1 MPEAVLAAGR
11 AVGGLLAPG
20 TRVAEPFPLADV
32 VLTGGVFTRAR
43 DQMLHLARVYP
54 VDRLL
59 AVFRANAGLDTRG
72 ALPPGGW
79 EDFGHPDEDAW
90 GPDDYPG
97 REAAPTANLLRGH
110 YAGHFL
116 SMLSLAAGG
125 ADDAVVRAELRAKV
139 DDLVEGL
146 REVQE
151 TLAATGRYSHPGFL
165 AAYGEWQFSRLEG
178 LAPYGEIWAPY
189 YTCHKI
195 MAGLLDAHRHTGS
208 ATALDVAAAMGRWV
222 HGRLS
227 VLPAEQRAQMWALYI
242 AGEAGGMNEVL
253 CDLAVLTGDE
263 VFVEAARLF
272 DLDTLLDLAAAGRD
286 ELDGMHA
293 NQHAATLLGYLAL
306 ADLTGENRYLDAVV
320 NLWDMVVPGRTYAHG
335 GSGEN
340 ELWGPAGAV
349 AGDIGNRNA
358 ETCVTYNMLK
368 IARALFERTG
378 EARFADYYERAVT
391 NQVLGSRRDVG
402 SDDSP
407 EVTYMFPV
415 HPGALREYD
424 NVGTCCG
431 GTGLENHVKYQDS
444 VYFRSPAGVSGSAGS
459 PGSAGGA
466 PAGAADGDVRTV
478 WVNLYVASTASWPEA
493 GVRLVQ
499 ETAYPLEGAS
509 RIRVDATGD
518 LELRLRVPGWVGGSP
533 VSDPQVTGG
542 NHRSD
547 TGVPGFSVRVDGEVQ
562 SVRADGGYVS
572 LRRDWRPGTVVE
584 IDMPLTLREVP
595 APDDTSVVS
604 LELGPTVLLARSAA
618 TTWLPVEAATW
629 RRLDGTL
636 DAPLTSADDGTWR
649 LGDLVLEPTW
659 SGSDARY
666 HMYLRRADARIAFA
680 GTDPAADSGV
690 PNPAR
695 QDGRT
700 FLDVLWSDGGFA
712 DRSAFVEAV
721 LSATHEF
728 VDLGLLSATEARQ
741 VLVAAARSDV
751 GREADGAAGRLSDG
765 DGGPGSD
772 GDPRSADEAALL
784 SRAPTPTHEGSA
796 PRVEIVAA
804 AAPGVTGWYLRPAEL
819 TVSTRADVGEP
830 AVEVR
835 VGDEPWRPAGQA
847 PLVLSDGVH
856 TVTARAVDEAGRE
869 RRVVREVS
877 VDTRPPRTTVT
888 TKRLGPRG
896 VEINLAAADDVS
908 GVDSIRWKGPDTFW
922 ATFAEPFSRALS
934 DVPQVIEF
942 AATDRAGNQEP
953 VRTLVLPPADADR

>member
-1 MPEAVLAAGR
+1 MPEAVLQ
-11 AVGGLLAPG
+11 APA
-20 TRVAEPFPLADV
+20 RVAEPFPLADV
-32 VLTGGVFTRAR
+32 VLHDGVFTRAR

-59 AVFRANAGLDTRG
+59 AVFRANAGLDTRS

-79 EDFGHPDEDAW
+79 EDFGHPDEVAW
-90 GPDDYPG
+90 GPGDYPG

-116 SMLSLAAGG
+116 SMLALAAGG
-125 ADDAVVRAELRAKV
+125 ADDAVVRDELRARV
-139 DDLVEGL
+139 DAMVEGL

-208 ATALDVAAAMGRWV
+208 VVALDVAAEMGRWV

-253 CDLAVLTGDE
+253 CDLAVLTGDK
-263 VFVEAARLF
+263 VFVETARLF
-272 DLDTLLDLAAAGRD
+272 DLDSLLDFAAAGRD

-306 ADLTGENRYLDAVV
+306 GDLTGEARYTDAVV
-320 NLWDMVVPGRTYAHG
+320 HLWDMLVPGRTYAHG

-391 NQVLGSRRDVG
+391 NQVLGSRHDVG

-444 VYFRSPAGVSGSAGS
+444 VYFRAAAPD
-459 PGSAGGA
+459 GGT
-466 PAGAADGDVRTV
+466 RTV

-493 GVRLVQ
+493 GVRIVQ

-518 LELRLRVPGWVGGSP
+518 LELRLRVPGWA
-533 VSDPQVTGG
+533 TGAA
-542 NHRSD
+542 R
-547 TGVPGFSVRVDGEVQ
+547 FSVRVDGEAQ
-562 SVRADGGYVS
+562 TVRADGGYVAV
-572 LRRDWRPGTVVE
+572 RRDWRPGTVVE

-595 APDDTSVVS
+595 APDDTSVVT

-618 TTWLPVEAATW
+618 TTWLPIQAATW

-636 DAPLTSADDGTWR
+636 DAPLTPADDGTWR

-690 PNPAR
+690 PNAAR
-695 QDGRT
+695 ADSRT
-700 FLDVLWSDGGFA
+700 FLDVLWADGGFA
-712 DRSAFVEAV
+712 DRAGFLEAV
-721 LSATHEF
+721 LRTTDEF
-728 VDLGLLSATEARQ
+728 VELGLLSAAEARD
-741 VLVAAARSDV
+741 VLVAAARSAV
-751 GREADGAAGRLSDG
+751 GREDDDGVGHVAARETE
-765 DGGPGSD
+765 
-772 GDPRSADEAALL
+772 EAALL
-784 SRAPTPTHEGSA
+784 SRAPTTTHEGSA

-804 AAPGVTGWYLRPAEL
+804 TAPGVTGWYLRPPEL
-819 TVSTRADVGEP
+819 TVSARVDVGEP
-830 AVEVR
+830 VVEVR
-835 VGDEPWRPAGQA
+835 VGDEPWQLAGPA

-888 TKRLGPRG
+888 TRRLGPRG
-896 VEINLAAADDVS
+896 VEINLAAVDDVS

-953 VRTLVLPPADADR
+953 VRTLVLPPADAE

>member
-1 MPEAVLAAGR
+1 MAEAVLAA
-11 AVGGLLAPG
+11 PP
-20 TRVAEPFPLADV
+20 RVAEPFPLADV

-116 SMLSLAAGG
+116 SMLALAAGG
-125 ADDAVVRAELRAKV
+125 ADDAVLRAELRAKV
-139 DDLVEGL
+139 DAMVEGL

-208 ATALDVAAAMGRWV
+208 DVALDVAAAMGRWV

-253 CDLAVLTGDE
+253 CDLAVLTGDRT
-263 VFVEAARLF
+263 FVETARLF
-272 DLDTLLDLAAAGRD
+272 DLDTLLDFAAAGRD

-293 NQHAATLLGYLAL
+293 NQHAATLLGYLGL
-306 ADLTGENRYLDAVV
+306 ADLTGETRYLDAVV
-320 NLWDMVVPGRTYAHG
+320 NLWDMLVPGRTYAHG

-391 NQVLGSRRDVG
+391 NQILGSRRDVD

-415 HPGALREYD
+415 HPGALREWD

-444 VYFRSPAGVSGSAGS
+444 VYFRSGG
-459 PGSAGGA
+459 PGSLGGSDGGA
-466 PAGAADGDVRTV
+466 AGLDGGVRTV
-478 WVNLYVASTASWPEA
+478 WVNLYVPSTASWPEA
-493 GVRLVQ
+493 GVSLTQ
-499 ETAYPLEGAS
+499 ETAYPLEDAS

-518 LELRLRVPGWVGGSP
+518 LELRLRVPGWAAV
-533 VSDPQVTGG
+533 DTCTVT
-542 NHRSD
+542 
-547 TGVPGFSVRVDGEVQ
+547 VDGEAQ
-562 SVRADGGYVS
+562 SLRADAGYVV

-584 IDMPLTLREVP
+584 IDVPLTLREVP
-595 APDDTSVVS
+595 APDDTSVVT

-618 TTWLPVEAATW
+618 TTWLPIQAATW

-636 DAPLTSADDGTWR
+636 DAPLTPADDGTWR

-680 GTDPAADSGV
+680 GTDPATDSGV
-690 PNPAR
+690 PNAAR
-695 QDGRT
+695 ADGRT
-700 FLDVLWSDGGFA
+700 FLDVLWADGGFA
-712 DRSAFVEAV
+712 DRDAFVDGV
-721 LSATHEF
+721 LRTTHEF
-728 VDLGLLSATEARQ
+728 VELGLLSAAEARQ
-741 VLVAAARSDV
+741 VLVAAARSAV
-751 GREADGAAGRLSDG
+751 GRGKDGVGHEAE
-765 DGGPGSD
+765 
-772 GDPRSADEAALL
+772 GDPGHDAGGDADREAARAAEEAALL
-784 SRAPTPTHEGSA
+784 SR
-796 PRVEIVAA
+796 
-804 AAPGVTGWYLRPAEL
+804 
-819 TVSTRADVGEP
+819 
-830 AVEVR
+830 
-835 VGDEPWRPAGQA
+835 
-847 PLVLSDGVH
+847 
-856 TVTARAVDEAGRE
+856 
-869 RRVVREVS
+869 
-877 VDTRPPRTTVT
+877 
-888 TKRLGPRG
+888 
-896 VEINLAAADDVS
+896 
-908 GVDSIRWKGPDTFW
+908 
-922 ATFAEPFSRALS
+922 
-934 DVPQVIEF
+934 
-942 AATDRAGNQEP
+942 
-953 VRTLVLPPADADR
+953 

>member
-1 MPEAVLAAGR
+1 MPEAVLSLPG
-11 AVGGLLAPG
+11 VG

-32 VLTGGVFTRAR
+32 EVTGGVFTRAR

-90 GPDDYPG
+90 GPHDYPG

-116 SMLSLAAGG
+116 SMLALAAGG
-125 ADDAVVRAELRAKV
+125 PGDADDRAELKAKV
-139 DDLVEGL
+139 DELVAGL

-165 AAYGEWQFSRLEG
+165 AAYGEWQFSRLES

-208 ATALDVAAAMGRWV
+208 AVALEVAAEMGRWV

-227 VLPAEQRAQMWALYI
+227 VLPAEQRAAMWALYI

-253 CDLAVLTGDE
+253 CDLAVLTGDRM
-263 VFVEAARLF
+263 FVETAQLF
-272 DLDTLLDLAAAGRD
+272 DLDSLLDLAAAGRD

-306 ADLTGENRYLDAVV
+306 GDLTGEARYTDAVV
-320 NLWDMVVPGRTYAHG
+320 NLWDMLVPGRTYAHG

-391 NQVLGSRRDVG
+391 NQILGSRRDVD
-402 SDDSP
+402 SDNSP

-415 HPGALREYD
+415 HPGALREWD

-444 VYFRSPAGVSGSAGS
+444 VYFRSAASESG
-459 PGSAGGA
+459 
-466 PAGAADGDVRTV
+466 VRTV

-493 GVRLVQ
+493 DVRLVQ
-499 ETAYPLEGAS
+499 RTGYPLEGGS
-509 RIRVDATGD
+509 RIEVDATGD
-518 LELRLRVPGWVGGSP
+518 LELRLRVPGWVADGGAFT
-533 VSDPQVTGG
+533 VT
-542 NHRSD
+542 
-547 TGVPGFSVRVDGEVQ
+547 VDGEPQ
-562 SVRADGGYVS
+562 SVRADGGYVA
-572 LRRDWRPGTVVE
+572 LRRDWRPGTVVA
-584 IDMPLTLREVP
+584 IDLPLTLREVP
-595 APDDTSVVS
+595 APDDTSVVT
-604 LELGPTVLLARSAA
+604 LELGPTVLLARSTA
-618 TTWLPVEAATW
+618 TTWLPLEAATW

-636 DAPLTSADDGTWR
+636 EAPLTSADDGTWR

-666 HMYLRRADARIAFA
+666 HMYLRRSDARIAFA
-680 GTDPAADSGV
+680 GADPAADSGV
-690 PNPAR
+690 PNAAR
-695 QDGRT
+695 ADGRT

-712 DRSAFVEAV
+712 DRAEFVETV
-721 LSATHEF
+721 LRTTHEF
-728 VDLGLLSATEARQ
+728 VDLGLLSAAEGRR
-741 VLVAAARSDV
+741 VLLAAARCDV
-751 GREADGAAGRLSDG
+751 GRSPEA
-765 DGGPGSD
+765 DGGPGS
-772 GDPRSADEAALL
+772 
-784 SRAPTPTHEGSA
+784 
-796 PRVEIVAA
+796 
-804 AAPGVTGWYLRPAEL
+804 
-819 TVSTRADVGEP
+819 
-830 AVEVR
+830 
-835 VGDEPWRPAGQA
+835 
-847 PLVLSDGVH
+847 
-856 TVTARAVDEAGRE
+856 
-869 RRVVREVS
+869 
-877 VDTRPPRTTVT
+877 
-888 TKRLGPRG
+888 
-896 VEINLAAADDVS
+896 
-908 GVDSIRWKGPDTFW
+908 
-922 ATFAEPFSRALS
+922 
-934 DVPQVIEF
+934 
-942 AATDRAGNQEP
+942 
-953 VRTLVLPPADADR
+953 

>member
-1 MPEAVLAAGR
+1 MSDA
-11 AVGGLLAPG
+11 
-20 TRVAEPFPLADV
+20 VAEPFPLSAVELHD
-32 VLTGGVFTRAR
+32 GIFTRAR
-43 DQMLHLARVYP
+43 DQLLHLARVYP
-54 VDRLL
+54 VDRVL

-116 SMLSLAAGG
+116 SMLAMAYAGTGDAA
-125 ADDAVVRAELRAKV
+125 LRAKV
-139 DDLVEGL
+139 DDMVEGL

-151 TLAATGRYSHPGFL
+151 ALAASGRYSHPGFL

-195 MAGLLDAHRHTGS
+195 MAGLLDAHRHAGS
-208 ATALDVAAAMGRWV
+208 QAALEVAAEMGRWV

-227 VLPAEQRAQMWALYI
+227 ALPADQRTDMWSLYI
-242 AGEAGGMNEVL
+242 AGETGGMNEVL
-253 CDLAVLTGDE
+253 CDLAMLTGDKQ
-263 VFVEAARLF
+263 FVETARLF
-272 DLDTLLDLAAAGRD
+272 DLGSLLDAAASGRD
-286 ELDGMHA
+286 ALDGMHA

-306 ADLTGENRYLDAVV
+306 HDLTGETSYLDAVS
-320 NLWDMVVPGRTYAHG
+320 NIWDMLVPGRTFAHG

-340 ELWGPAGAV
+340 ELWGPPGAV

-378 EARFADYYERAVT
+378 DARYADYYERAVT
-391 NQVLGSRRDVG
+391 NQVLGSRRDAD

-444 VYFRSPAGVSGSAGS
+444 VYFRSRRGAG
-459 PGSAGGA
+459 
-466 PAGAADGDVRTV
+466 RTV
-478 WVNLYVASTASWPEA
+478 WVNLYVASTLRWAEED
-493 GVRLVQ
+493 VRLVQ
-499 ETAYPLEGAS
+499 ETSYPLEGTS
-509 RIRVDATGD
+509 RIRVDAAGE
-518 LELRLRVPGWVGGSP
+518 LELRLRVPGWVMGSGGSTAAFT
-533 VSDPQVTGG
+533 VT
-542 NHRSD
+542 
-547 TGVPGFSVRVDGEVQ
+547 VDGEAQALHAVP
-562 SVRADGGYVS
+562 GHYVS
-572 LRRDWRPGTVVE
+572 IRRFWRPGTVVE
-584 IDMPLTLREVP
+584 ISMPLTLREVP

-618 TTWLPVEAATW
+618 TTWLPIAAATW

-636 DAPLTSADDGTWR
+636 DVPLTRADGGTWR
-649 LGDLVLEPTW
+649 LGDLVLEPAW

-680 GTDPAADSGV
+680 GVGPGADVRAGSGADLGTGSEAESDSGV

-695 QDGRT
+695 EDGRT

-712 DRSAFVEAV
+712 SRAEFLRTV
-721 LSATHEF
+721 LSTTHEF
-728 VDLGLLSATEARQ
+728 VDVGLLSADEARR
-741 VLVAAARSDV
+741 VLVAAARSGV
-751 GREADGAAGRLSDG
+751 GRDADQDPEASRAA
-765 DGGPGSD
+765 
-772 GDPRSADEAALL
+772 EAALL
-784 SRAPTPTHEGSA
+784 SRAPTAAHAGSA
-796 PRVEIVAA
+796 PRIEIVPAT
-804 AAPGVTGWYLRPAEL
+804 APSVTGWYHRPAEL
-819 TVSTRADVGEP
+819 TVTARADAGE
-830 AVEVR
+830 AHVEIR
-835 VGDEPWRPAGQA
+835 VGDASWAPAGPA
-847 PLVLSDGVH
+847 PLVLGDGVH
-856 TVTARAVDEAGRE
+856 TVTARAVDGAGRE

-877 VDTRPPRTTVT
+877 VDTKPPRTTVT
-888 TKRLGPRG
+888 ARRLGPRG
-896 VEINLAAADDVS
+896 VEINLTAVDDVS

-922 ATFAEPFSRALS
+922 ATFGEPFTRALG
-934 DVPQVIEF
+934 DEPQVIEF
-942 AATDRAGNQEP
+942 AATDRAGNEEP
-953 VRTLVLPPADADR
+953 VRTLVLPPAD

>member
-1 MPEAVLAAGR
+1 MPEAVLPLSLRAAR
-11 AVGGLLAPG
+11 VVPG
-20 TRVAEPFPLADV
+20 ARVAEPFPLADV

-116 SMLSLAAGG
+116 SMLALAAGG
-125 ADDAVVRAELRAKV
+125 ADDAVVRDELRAKV
-139 DDLVEGL
+139 DDMVEGL

-151 TLAATGRYSHPGFL
+151 ALAATGRYSHPGFL

-208 ATALDVAAAMGRWV
+208 GVALEIAAEIGRWV

-227 VLPAEQRAQMWALYI
+227 VLTAEQRAAMWALYI

-253 CDLAVLTGDE
+253 CDLAVLTGDP

-272 DLDTLLDLAAAGRD
+272 DLDTMLDFAAAGRD

-306 ADLTGENRYLDAVV
+306 GDLTGEARYTDAVV
-320 NLWDMVVPGRTYAHG
+320 NLWDMLVPGRTYAHG

-368 IARALFERTG
+368 IARSLFERTG

-391 NQVLGSRRDVG
+391 NQILGSRRDVG

-415 HPGALREYD
+415 HPGALREWD

-444 VYFRSPAGVSGSAGS
+444 VYFRSVDGG
-459 PGSAGGA
+459 AGGT
-466 PAGAADGDVRTV
+466 RTV
-478 WVNLYVASTASWPEA
+478 WVNLYVASTAVWAEQD
-493 GVRLVQ
+493 VRLTQ
-499 ETAYPLEGAS
+499 ETSYPLEGGS
-509 RIRVDATGD
+509 RITVDATGD
-518 LELRLRVPGWVGGSP
+518 LDLRLRVPGWATPSP
-533 VSDPQVTGG
+533 VSDPQVTPGTCT
-542 NHRSD
+542 SD
-547 TGVPGFSVRVDGEVQ
+547 TGGGRFSVTVDGEVQ

-584 IDMPLTLREVP
+584 IEMPLTLREVP

-618 TTWLPVEAATW
+618 TTWLPVQAATW

-636 DAPLTSADDGTWR
+636 DAPLTPADDGTWR

-690 PNPAR
+690 PNAAR
-695 QDGRT
+695 ADGRT

-712 DRSAFVEAV
+712 DRGGFLDAV
-721 LSATHEF
+721 LRTTHEF
-728 VDLGLLSATEARQ
+728 VDLGLLSAAEGRA

-751 GREADGAAGRLSDG
+751 GQESAREPEAAV
-765 DGGPGSD
+765 
-772 GDPRSADEAALL
+772 AEEAALL
-784 SRAPTPTHEGSA
+784 SRAPTAPHDGSA
-796 PRVEIVAA
+796 PRVEIVPG
-804 AAPGVTGWYLRPAEL
+804 AAPGVSGWYLRPAEL
-819 TVSTRADVGEP
+819 TVSARADAGEP
-830 AVEVR
+830 AVEIR
-835 VGDEPWRPAGQA
+835 VGDGPWVLTGQE
-847 PLVLSDGVH
+847 PLVLPDGVH
-856 TVTARAVDEAGRE
+856 TVTARAVDGQGRE

-877 VDTRPPRTTVT
+877 VDTKPPRTKVT

-896 VEINLAAADDVS
+896 VEINLTAADDVS

-922 ATFAEPFSRALS
+922 ATFGEPFTRALS
-934 DVPQVIEF
+934 DEPQVIEY

-953 VRTLVLPPADADR
+953 TRTLVLPPADAAPTD

>member
-1 MPEAVLAAGR
+1 MAEAVLAA
-11 AVGGLLAPG
+11 PP
-20 TRVAEPFPLADV
+20 RVAEPFPLADV
-32 VLTGGVFTRAR
+32 VLAGGVFTRAR

-72 ALPPGGW
+72 AQPPGGW

-116 SMLSLAAGG
+116 SMLALAAGG
-125 ADDAVVRAELRAKV
+125 ADDDVVRDELRAKV
-139 DDLVEGL
+139 DALVEGL

-151 TLAATGRYSHPGFL
+151 ALAASGRYSHPGFL
-165 AAYGEWQFSRLEG
+165 AAYGEWQFSRLES

-208 ATALDVAAAMGRWV
+208 VVALEVAAEMGRWV

-227 VLPAEQRAQMWALYI
+227 VLPAEQRAAMWALYI

-253 CDLAVLTGDE
+253 CDLAVLTGDD
-263 VFVEAARLF
+263 VFVETARLF
-272 DLDTLLDLAAAGRD
+272 DLDTMLDFAAAGRD

-306 ADLTGENRYLDAVV
+306 GDLTGEARYTDAVV
-320 NLWDMVVPGRTYAHG
+320 NLWDMLVPGRTYAHG

-391 NQVLGSRRDVG
+391 NQVLGSRRDVD

-415 HPGALREYD
+415 HPGALREWD

-444 VYFRSPAGVSGSAGS
+444 VYFRSVGSAGSAGSAGS
-459 PGSAGGA
+459 PDGG
-466 PAGAADGDVRTV
+466 VRTV
-478 WVNLYVASTASWPEA
+478 WVNLYVASTAVWAEQD
-493 GVRLVQ
+493 VRLTQ
-499 ETAYPLEGAS
+499 ETAYPLEGRS

-518 LELRLRVPGWVGGSP
+518 LDLRLRVPGWVTASP
-533 VSDPQVTGG
+533 VSDVQVPGG
-542 NHRSD
+542 TCTSD
-547 TGVPGFSVRVDGEVQ
+547 TGGGRFRVRVDGEVQ

-572 LRRDWRPGTVVE
+572 LRREWRPGTVVE
-584 IDMPLTLREVP
+584 IEMPLTLREVP
-595 APDDTSVVS
+595 TPDDTSVVS

-618 TTWLPVEAATW
+618 TTWLPVQAATW

-636 DAPLTSADDGTWR
+636 DAPLTPADDGTWW

-666 HMYLRRADARIAFA
+666 HMYLRRSDARIAFA

-690 PNPAR
+690 PNAAR
-695 QDGRT
+695 ADGST

-712 DRSAFVEAV
+712 DRAAFVEAV
-721 LSATHEF
+721 LRTTHEF
-728 VDLGLLSATEARQ
+728 VDLGLLSAAEGRA

-751 GREADGAAGRLSDG
+751 GQEGGRKPEAGAAE
-765 DGGPGSD
+765 
-772 GDPRSADEAALL
+772 AAAAEEAALL
-784 SRAPTPTHEGSA
+784 SRAPTAAHDGSA
-796 PRVEIVAA
+796 PRVEIVPGT
-804 AAPGVTGWYLRPAEL
+804 APGVSGWYLRPAEL
-819 TVSTRADVGEP
+819 TVSARADVGEP

-835 VGDEPWRPAGQA
+835 VGDGPWAPAGQA
-847 PLVLSDGVH
+847 PLVLADGVH
-856 TVTARAVDEAGRE
+856 TVTARAVDDQGRE

-877 VDTRPPRTTVT
+877 VDTRPPRTKVT

-896 VEINLAAADDVS
+896 VEINLTAADDVS

-953 VRTLVLPPADADR
+953 VRTLVLPPADAD

>member
-1 MPEAVLAAGR
+1 MPEA
-11 AVGGLLAPG
+11 LLSSPGVG

-32 VLTGGVFTRAR
+32 EVTGGVFTRAR

-116 SMLSLAAGG
+116 SMLALAAGG
-125 ADDAVVRAELRAKV
+125 PGDAAERAELKAKV
-139 DDLVEGL
+139 DDMVEGL

-208 ATALDVAAAMGRWV
+208 AVALEVAAGMGRWV

-227 VLPAEQRAQMWALYI
+227 ALPAEQRAAMWALYI

-253 CDLAVLTGDE
+253 CDLTVLTGDRT
-263 VFVEAARLF
+263 FVETARLF
-272 DLDTLLDLAAAGRD
+272 DLDTLLEFAAAGRD

-306 ADLTGENRYLDAVV
+306 GDLTGEARYTDAVV
-320 NLWDMVVPGRTYAHG
+320 HLWDMLVPGRTYAHG

-391 NQVLGSRRDVG
+391 NQILGSRRDAD

-415 HPGALREYD
+415 HPGALREWD

-444 VYFRSPAGVSGSAGS
+444 VYFRSF
-459 PGSAGGA
+459 
-466 PAGAADGDVRTV
+466 AGAARVV
-478 WVNLYVASTASWPEA
+478 WVNLYVASTAVWAEQD
-493 GVRLVQ
+493 VRLVQ
-499 ETAYPLEGAS
+499 RTDYPLEGSS
-509 RIRVDATGD
+509 RIEVDATGD
-518 LELRLRVPGWVGGSP
+518 LELRLRVPAWVAGGAFT
-533 VSDPQVTGG
+533 VT
-542 NHRSD
+542 
-547 TGVPGFSVRVDGEVQ
+547 VDGEVQ
-562 SVRADGGYVS
+562 SVRADGGYVA

-595 APDDTSVVS
+595 APDDTSVVT

-618 TTWLPVEAATW
+618 TTWLPLEAATW
-629 RRLDGTL
+629 RRLGGTL
-636 DAPLTSADDGTWR
+636 AAPLTSADDGTWR

-666 HMYLRRADARIAFA
+666 HMYLRRSDARIAFA
-680 GTDPAADSGV
+680 GTGPAADSGV
-690 PNPAR
+690 PNAAR
-695 QDGRT
+695 ADGRT

-721 LSATHEF
+721 LRTTHEF
-728 VDLGLLSATEARQ
+728 VDLGLLSAAEGRG
-741 VLVAAARSDV
+741 VLVAAARSGV
-751 GREADGAAGRLSDG
+751 GRPPEA

-772 GDPRSADEAALL
+772 VRAAEEAALL
-784 SRAPTPTHEGSA
+784 SRAPTTTHEGSA

-804 AAPGVTGWYLRPAEL
+804 DAPGVSGWYLRPAEL
-819 TVSTRADVGEP
+819 TVTARADVGEP
-830 AVEVR
+830 VVEVR
-835 VGDEPWRPAGQA
+835 VDDGPWTPAGRE

-856 TVTARAVDEAGRE
+856 TVTARAVDVAGRE

-877 VDTRPPRTTVT
+877 VDTRPPRTKVT

-934 DVPQVIEF
+934 DVPQVIEY

-953 VRTLVLPPADADR
+953 VRTLVLPPAEAD